1 MLVGRITPILE
12 GTAMETG
19 LGTKDLID
27 LRGGDHTKELLVVI
41 LMKTDLLEFEFIAP
55 LDGLTTRGLVRGLVL
70 AQLFHLLVDDTLFLL
85 HLTIERKELSAL
97 LGREPCLLGDK
108 LLEVGLEF
116 LRREFLGLCS
126 KKRGAQE
133 PYST

>member
-27 LRGGDHTKELLVVI
+27 LRGGYHTKELLVVI
-41 LMKTDLLEFEFIAP
+41 LMKTDLL
-55 LDGLTTRGLVRGLVL
+55 
-70 AQLFHLLVDDTLFLL
+70 
-85 HLTIERKELSAL
+85 
-97 LGREPCLLGDK
+97 GREPCLLGDK
-108 LLEVGLEF
+108 LLKVGLKF

-126 KKRGAQE
+126 KK
-133 PYST
+133 

>member
-85 HLTIERKELSAL
+85 HLTIEREELSAL

-126 KKRGAQE
+126 KK
-133 PYST
+133 